1 MLKLEGVQKHYGD
14 HRALAG
20 LSLDI
25 PAGIVF
31 GFLGQNGAGKTT
43 TMKIIAGLIQASNG
57 RVIIDHVET
66 TSDPVTA
73 KSKVG
78 YIPDRPYLYD
88 RLTGTETMEFIA
100 ELFNLDRDIAQQTA
114 EQLLQRFG
122 IHHAKDKHV
131 ETYSHLSLI
140 HI

>member
-78 YIPDRPYLYD
+78 YIPDRPCLLYTSD
-88 RLTGTETMEFIA
+88 AADE
-100 ELFNLDRDIAQQTA
+100 
-114 EQLLQRFG
+114 
-122 IHHAKDKHV
+122 
-131 ETYSHLSLI
+131 
-140 HI
+140 